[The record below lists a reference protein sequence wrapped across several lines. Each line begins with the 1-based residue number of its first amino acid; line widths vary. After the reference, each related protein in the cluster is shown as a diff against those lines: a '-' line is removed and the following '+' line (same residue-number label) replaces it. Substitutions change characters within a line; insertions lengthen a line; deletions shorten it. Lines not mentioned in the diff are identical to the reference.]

1 MKNSVLQNSGPYHAS
16 LTEEQ
21 DPFKIAYGSKSRQN
35 NYKKSDEKR
44 AYNIH
49 ELLPFLLDWTYREA
63 HFFSS
68 VKAVNF

>member
-49 ELLPFLLDWTYREA
+49 ELLPFLLD
-63 HFFSS
+63 
-68 VKAVNF
+68 